1 MGIGQLLTMPL
12 FFASSAIYPIS
23 IMPRWLKVIAHANP
37 LTYVVDG
44 LRSLM
49 IVGGSS
55 MYGLG
60 VDLVVLLAALC
71 ALVIIG
77 ARLYPSVAR

>member
-23 IMPRWLKVIAHANP
+23 IMPRWLQVIAHVNP

-55 MYGLG
+55 MYGFG
-60 VDLVVLLAALC
+60 VDIVILLAALVV
-71 ALVIIG
+71 LVIIG
-77 ARLYPSVAR
+77 AELYPSVAR